1 MIEIK
6 NLYKNYGE
14 VKVLKDINLEFK
26 FGKVYGLLGRNGVGK
41 TTLLRIMANQI
52 MDFQGNIIFEN
63 EKLIEN
69 QKAVEEIVLI
79 QNTLLNEEFL
89 MDKAVSQIFTIAS
102 IVGKNWD
109 FDFQYRLIKEF
120 SLNVNKEYGKLSK
133 GNQNIVRLIIGL
145 CNRTKVVIFDEP
157 NTGLDANNRYLFYEI
172 LMEDLEKYPR
182 TVIISSHIIDELE
195 SFLEE
200 IIILKNGQV
209 LINESLVDLQEKS
222 LLCIGREDNLSI
234 LENKNI
240 IHKKSMGA
248 LMAVAIYDNISQ
260 EEKYEIR
267 NNGVEISRIPL
278 QKLFTYLTN

>member
-89 MDKAVSQIFTIAS
+89 MDKEVSQIFTIAS

-133 GNQNIVRLIIGL
+133 GNQI
-145 CNRTKVVIFDEP
+145 
-157 NTGLDANNRYLFYEI
+157 
-172 LMEDLEKYPR
+172 
-182 TVIISSHIIDELE
+182 
-195 SFLEE
+195 
-200 IIILKNGQV
+200 
-209 LINESLVDLQEKS
+209 
-222 LLCIGREDNLSI
+222 
-234 LENKNI
+234 
-240 IHKKSMGA
+240 
-248 LMAVAIYDNISQ
+248 
-260 EEKYEIR
+260 
-267 NNGVEISRIPL
+267 
-278 QKLFTYLTN
+278 